1 MWPKP
6 KMLVKDYS
14 LWGLADGKWLR
25 LAEVKDNVKRLQ
37 IHRLGAQA
45 VSAVKVQVEATWGA
59 PSAHIQEIRVY
70 GQEAK

>member
-6 KMLVKDYS
+6 RMLVKDYS
-14 LWGLADGKWLR
+14 LWGLVDGKWYK
-25 LAEVKDNVKRLQ
+25 LAEERYNVKRLQ
-37 IHRLGAQA
+37 VHRFDARVL
-45 VSAVKVQVEATWGA
+45 STVKVQVEATWGA